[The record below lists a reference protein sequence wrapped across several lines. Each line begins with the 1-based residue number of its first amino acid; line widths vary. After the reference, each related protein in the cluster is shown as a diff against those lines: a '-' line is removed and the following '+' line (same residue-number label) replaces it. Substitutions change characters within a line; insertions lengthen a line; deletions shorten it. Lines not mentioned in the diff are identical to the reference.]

1 MTTTARLVPRDG
13 ARSFAAVAGALLAG
27 AVVAQTAPSAAPAA
41 PPAVVA
47 AAADAAAL
55 RAVADLAQI
64 NGEALA
70 CRDGAAAQRAKAAML
85 AHAPKTPRYASAY
98 EEGTQ
103 TAFVAQTRGDAAA
116 CADATTLGAR
126 IDDAVRRLQVALAGP
141 AHARSAAAAAPAAA
155 AEPLPPRSV
164 PRYLLQG
171 PGGRGVTSEDFR
183 GRFQL
188 VTFGYT
194 GCPDVC
200 PTTMLELKEVL
211 ALLGEPRAAKLQ
223 PIFMTVDPQ
232 RDTPAVLD
240 AYARGFDARILALG
254 GNEALVRRAADAFRV
269 SYEQVRE
276 PGAAADAYTIDHTV
290 GLVLLGPD
298 GQLLERIAYGTPAR
312 EIAARVE
319 AWMSAAA
326 AR

>member
-1 MTTTARLVPRDG
+1 MTTTAGLVLRVG
-13 ARSFAAVAGALLAG
+13 ARTVAAVAWAVLAG
-27 AVVAQTAPSAAPAA
+27 AVVAQTAPVA
-41 PPAVVA
+41 PPE
-47 AAADAAAL
+47 AADAAAL
-55 RAVADLAQI
+55 RAVAELARL
-64 NGEALA
+64 NGQALA
-70 CRDGAAAQRAKAAML
+70 CRDVAAAQRAKAAML

-103 TAFVAQTRGDAAA
+103 AAFVAQTRGDGAA
-116 CADATTLGAR
+116 CPDAATLGER
-126 IDDAVRRLQVALAGP
+126 IEDTVRRLQVALAGP
-141 AHARSAAAAAPAAA
+141 AHARSAAAPAAA

-211 ALLGEPRAAKLQ
+211 ALLGEARAAKLQ

-254 GNEALVRRAADAFRV
+254 GSEALVRRAADAFRV

-290 GLVLLGPD
+290 GLFLLGPD

>member
-1 MTTTARLVPRDG
+1 MTTTAGLVLRVG
-13 ARSFAAVAGALLAG
+13 ARTVATVAWAVLAS
-27 AVVAQTAPSAAPAA
+27 AVVAQTAPVA
-41 PPAVVA
+41 PPE
-47 AAADAAAL
+47 AADAAAL
-55 RAVADLAQI
+55 RAVAELARL
-64 NGEALA
+64 NGQALA
-70 CRDGAAAQRAKAAML
+70 CRDVAAAQRAKAAML

-103 TAFVAQTRGDAAA
+103 AAFVAQTRGDGAA
-116 CADATTLGAR
+116 CPDAATLGER
-126 IDDAVRRLQVALAGP
+126 IEDTVRRLQVALAGP
-141 AHARSAAAAAPAAA
+141 AHARSAAAPAAG

-211 ALLGEPRAAKLQ
+211 ALLGEARAAKLQ

-254 GNEALVRRAADAFRV
+254 GSEALVRRAADAFRV